1 MTAPRVRH
9 PFIRFQLPALLW
21 AVTIFI
27 ASSIP
32 AYSIPNLS
40 IFSHDKLLHLLVY
53 FIFTSLVY
61 IALIHQTRF
70 PALSQRPL
78 LWSAIIAAIY
88 GALDEFHQSFTG
100 RSSDVLDLL
109 ADVAGALLL
118 IAIVLVVRLIRRAR
132 AR

>member
-1 MTAPRVRH
+1 MTAPRTQH
-9 PFIRFQLPALLW
+9 PFIRFQLPALVW

-32 AYSIPNLS
+32 AHSIPNFA
-40 IFSHDKLLHLLVY
+40 IFSQDKLLHFLVY

-61 IALIHQTRF
+61 IALIHQSRF
-70 PALSQRPL
+70 PALSGRPL
-78 LWSAIIAAIY
+78 LWSIFIAAIY

-100 RSSDVLDLL
+100 RSADVLDLL
-109 ADVAGALLL
+109 ADVAGASFLV
-118 IAIVLVVRLIRRAR
+118 AIVLVVRRMRRAR

>member
-1 MTAPRVRH
+1 MTTPRVQH

-32 AYSIPNLS
+32 AYSIPNFA
-40 IFSHDKLLHLLVY
+40 IFSQDKLLHFLVY

-61 IALIHQTRF
+61 IALIHQSRF

-78 LWSAIIAAIY
+78 LWSIFIAAIY

-100 RSSDVLDLL
+100 RNADVLDLL
-109 ADVAGALLL
+109 ADVAGAMFLV
-118 IAIVLVVRLIRRAR
+118 AIVLVVRRMRRVRAR
-132 AR
+132 